1 MVCWRIVV
9 FALCLDIVLWKL
21 PMEWS
26 FANEH
31 MISGNNETIEIYMND
46 VDLEDGSEENPKD
59 QIETNR
65 NPRNWSEEI
74 MKGNLKTLHAQ
85 REF

>member
-1 MVCWRIVV
+1 
-9 FALCLDIVLWKL
+9 
-21 PMEWS
+21 
-26 FANEH
+26 
-31 MISGNNETIEIYMND
+31 MND
-46 VDLEDGSEENPKD
+46 VDLEDGYEENPKD

>member
-1 MVCWRIVV
+1 
-9 FALCLDIVLWKL
+9 
-21 PMEWS
+21 
-26 FANEH
+26 

-65 NPRNWSEEI
+65 NPRN
-74 MKGNLKTLHAQ
+74 
-85 REF
+85 